1 MPGSATG
8 VGVFIDPPHT
18 VYEEDRLFSSS
29 SSPHARNGA
38 AATWTHVRERLD
50 GAGVRVHTVD
60 RLARG
65 SVAPAARNLYLSFG
79 PRRDVRRLVQRA
91 GLVRSGFFALE
102 CPIVDPVMYRDLGAV
117 GRSFATVYSFSTEQ
131 SLRPYLTAS
140 VALEQFQL
148 PNPYVGVDAEHWGR
162 SGRGFLTM
170 INANKLPRLRPGELY
185 TERLRA
191 VEYFNR
197 FGEIDLY
204 GIGWE
209 GPAYRVTTSS
219 LPRRARALAHHTRRR
234 WERLRPPTDP
244 LSVATRAAW
253 RGPVAS
259 KADVLG
265 RYTFAI
271 CFENMILEGWITEKI
286 FDCFHA
292 GAVPVYLGA
301 PDIDRW
307 IPADCYVDMRR
318 FAGYDELRAFLRALG
333 PREIEAYR
341 EAARDYLHS
350 DAFRPF
356 TKEAFADLLAGI
368 VRRDAGVEA

>member
-1 MPGSATG
+1 MPRTDVAL
-8 VGVFIDPPHT
+8 FLDPPHEG
-18 VYEEDRLFSSS
+18 YASDRLFTVEEGAY
-29 SSPHARNGA
+29 ARDGVTA
-38 AATWTHVRERLD
+38 PWIHLRERL
-50 GAGVRVHTVD
+50 ATANVRVHTVD

-65 SVAPAARNLYLSFG
+65 DVRPAAENLYLSFG
-79 PRRDVRRLVQRA
+79 RRRRLQP
-91 GLVRSGFFALE
+91 LVRDYGLTASGFFTLE
-102 CPIVDPVMYRDLGAV
+102 CPIVDPRLYRDLDSVA
-117 GRSFATVYSFSTEQ
+117 RSFHAVYSFSTEIG
-131 SLRPYLTAS
+131 LRPYLSAP
-140 VALEQFQL
+140 VQLERFQL
-148 PNPYVGVDAEHWGR
+148 PNPFDGVDEEQWRRGGR
-162 SGRGFLTM
+162 RFLTM
-170 INANKLPRLRPGELY
+170 INANKLPRLSAGELY

-197 FGEIDLY
+197 FREIDLY
-204 GIGWE
+204 GIGWQ
-209 GPAYRVTTSS
+209 GPPFRVTSS
-219 LPRRARALAHHTRRR
+219 WVPRRARALAHRARER
-234 WERLRPPTDP
+234 WERLQPPTDT
-244 LSVATRAAW
+244 LRVSTRAAW

-292 GAVPVYLGA
+292 GTVPVYLGA

-307 IPADCYVDMRR
+307 IPADCFVDMRD

-341 EAARDYLHS
+341 EAARDYLRS
-350 DAFRPF
+350 DAYRPF